1 MRNRVF
7 ADPRNVQARAKRG
20 MVMVIEEAIKQAEN
34 GDNEMFKSA
43 LKNIHNT
50 PNYSVK
56 TILEKDVI
64 FDGVHY
70 FKGDKV
76 TQFYEGCM
84 CFMAV
89 YKDRRDG
96 RIAMFVD
103 PNSLLTQ
110 NQMED
115 KYGEEWKRSY
125 ELKQAHY
132 GDVKPETKVFGGIS
146 Y

>member
-1 MRNRVF
+1 MNRDIT
-7 ADPRNVQARAKRG
+7 AKLKRA
-20 MVMVIEEAIKQAEN
+20 MVVAIEESIIQANDGNKEAFKETIK
-34 GDNEMFKSA
+34 K
-43 LKNIHNT
+43 IHDSHNF
-50 PNYSVK
+50 SVR
-56 TILEKDVI
+56 TILDRDIV
-64 FDGVHY
+64 FDGVQY
-70 FKGDKV
+70 FEGEKV
-76 TQFYEGCM
+76 TQFYEGCK

-115 KYGEEWKRSY
+115 KYGEEWKHSY